1 MTFGPY
7 DDPPTDVADGGDVV
21 LGLMPLAHALPT
33 AWGRFL
39 RDRLRHPYETWLEAV
54 LGDPPADW
62 PSVNAFWQRHHY
74 DALVARWANAVG
86 ADRLVVTVGTAE
98 APAPCLTA
106 AGAETV
112 RRVNLAF
119 HHREW
124 PVERYR
130 EVVRGGV
137 VPALERHAADS
148 GDAVVVTPGW
158 AVKRA
163 NSIAVADIARIMDS
177 GVRVEG
183 DLAALSRVRVTRG
196 KAADASQLDLDAAV
210 DAVMGAVD
218 AVAATWPR

>member
-62 PSVNAFWQRHHY
+62 PTVNAFWQRHHY
-74 DALVARWANAVG
+74 DVLVARWANAVG

-112 RRVNLAF
+112 RRVHLAF
-119 HHREW
+119 HHREQ

-130 EVVRGGV
+130 EVVPAAV
-137 VPALERHAADS
+137 VPALIAAHRAGIALDWNRAAARDLS
-148 GDAVVVTPGW
+148 GRDLPAALIEDAVV
-158 AVKRA
+158 AVLALIVLR
-163 NSIAVADIARIMDS
+163 NSS
-177 GVRVEG
+177 GNPEN
-183 DLAALSRVRVTRG
+183 ALPY
-196 KAADASQLDLDAAV
+196 A
-210 DAVMGAVD
+210 
-218 AVAATWPR
+218 